1 MELGADE
8 FLSKSA
14 GMRALITKVY
24 ELLGLEAGNT
34 RVMRRV

>member
-14 GMRALITKVY
+14 GMRALIAKVF
-24 ELLGLEAGNT
+24 ELLGLEASA
-34 RVMRRV
+34 RIAKRF